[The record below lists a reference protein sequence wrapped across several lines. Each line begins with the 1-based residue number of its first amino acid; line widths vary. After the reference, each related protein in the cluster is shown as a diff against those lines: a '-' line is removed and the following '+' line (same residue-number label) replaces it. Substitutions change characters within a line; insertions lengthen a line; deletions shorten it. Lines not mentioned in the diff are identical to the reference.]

1 MHGATKVQLILL
13 ARGQCQLSD
22 LLRIKKKIKTRE
34 DRERTDT
41 TRNVESRWC
50 LRGTHSAAA
59 LAIYF
64 REVFSL
70 KRTQVQR
77 NK

>member
-1 MHGATKVQLILL
+1 MHDATKVQLILL
-13 ARGQCQLSD
+13 ARGQCQLSSSSE
-22 LLRIKKKIKTRE
+22 LKKIKTRE
-34 DRERTDT
+34 DRERIDT

-64 REVFSL
+64 REVISL